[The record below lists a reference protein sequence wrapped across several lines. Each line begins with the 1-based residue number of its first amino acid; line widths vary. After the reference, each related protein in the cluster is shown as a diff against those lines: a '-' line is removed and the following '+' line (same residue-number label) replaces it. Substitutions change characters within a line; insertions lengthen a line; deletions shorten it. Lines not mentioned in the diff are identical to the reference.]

1 MRRIMLR
8 IAYDGTNYV
17 GWQKQPNGISVEEV
31 INRTLTELTGESIA
45 VIGASRTDSGVH
57 AMGNVAVFDTESRIP
72 GDKFCF
78 ALNQRL
84 PEDIV
89 IRESCEVAADFH
101 PRYAECTKTYEY
113 RIYNATHRN
122 PLNTRYTYFYHG
134 ELDCNKM
141 REAAQYLV
149 GEHDFA
155 SFCSA
160 GAQVKTTV
168 RRIYSVEIEEIEHT
182 IIIRIKGNGFLYNMV
197 RIIAGTL
204 LQAGTG
210 AFEPQNMQ
218 NIINSCNRE
227 KAGPTA
233 PPQGLTLVRIDYV
246 GLSPVT
252 QM

>member
-17 GWQKQPNGISVEEV
+17 GWQKQPNGTSVEETV
-31 INRTLTELTGESIA
+31 NKALSDLTGENIE

-57 AMGNVAVFDTESRIP
+57 ALGNVAVFDTESRIP
-72 GDKFCF
+72 GEKFSF

-89 IRESCEVAADFH
+89 VQESSEVDPEFH

-122 PLNTRYTYFYHG
+122 PLNARYTYFYHG
-134 ELDCNKM
+134 CLDIGAM
-141 REAAQYLV
+141 REAAEYLV

-168 RRIYSVEIEEIEHT
+168 RCIYGVEIEEIEHT
-182 IIIRIKGNGFLYNMV
+182 ITIRINGNGFLYNMV

-204 LQAGTG
+204 IQVGAG
-210 AFEPQNMQ
+210 AIKPQNMQ
-218 NIINSCNRE
+218 DIVNACDRE
-227 KAGPTA
+227 SAGPTA
-233 PPQGLTLVRIDYV
+233 PAQGLTLMRIEYI
-246 GLSPVT
+246 
-252 QM
+252 